1 MFIKK
6 SSIPSFEMKR
16 ILAAA
21 GYREGQI
28 VKNAQWIFLSKN
40 KRYYKFVM
48 PNHNYGKGLDT
59 TKSFSCL
66 YDREHQCF
74 VN

>member
-6 SSIPSFEMKR
+6 TSIPNFEIKR
-16 ILAAA
+16 ILAVA

-28 VKNAQWIFLSKN
+28 VKNAKWIFLSKN
-40 KRYYKFVM
+40 KKYYKFVM
-48 PNHNYGKGLDT
+48 PNPNYGKGLDT
-59 TKSFSCL
+59 TKSFSCM

>member
-6 SSIPSFEMKR
+6 TSIPAYEMR
-16 ILAAA
+16 TILSNA
-21 GYREGQI
+21 GYREEQI
-28 VKNAQWIFLSKN
+28 IKKSRWIFLSKD

-48 PNHNYGKGLDT
+48 PNPNYGKGLDL
-59 TKSFSCL
+59 TKSFSCM
-66 YDREHQCF
+66 YDRRTKRF